1 MTSCPCSL
9 AARHRNAKTSNR
21 NLQPQPAPSP
31 WRHLDHALPV
41 LRERVRTLLD
51 REAHRD
57 FVRLCIGPGNSGGV
71 ARRLA
76 RHGHW
81 SVTLYIGDL
90 TTWTAHPIT
99 ITTHHP

>member
-1 MTSCPCSL
+1 M
-9 AARHRNAKTSNR
+9 
-21 NLQPQPAPSP
+21 APVLFPS
-31 WRHLDHALPV
+31 LDHALPV
-41 LRERVRTLLD
+41 LWERVRALPV

-71 ARRLA
+71 ARCLA

-99 ITTHHP
+99 ITTHRP